1 MEKQVK
7 NVFRS
12 VKCLKSLKV
21 CNLLL
26 PEGADRENDKD
37 TRVHF

>member
-7 NVFRS
+7 SVFRS
-12 VKCLKSLKV
+12 VKCLKSLEV
-21 CNLLL
+21 CNPLL

-37 TRVHF
+37 TRVNF